1 MIQKKTTKSCLC
13 LFAAGIMIL
22 ALTGFNTPT
31 KPKKQP
37 LVVERQECVLQH
49 MIGGIPSEDC
59 DIGINIDVPVGGDPV
74 LVDSVMRFLNREIYE
89 FFEPSYHLRFSQE
102 EVYCADAKHLL
113 SHYKDAYK
121 PFFIDT
127 CYRVDNPPCCTNGHH
142 LSVTMEEQTKSFVTY
157 QVRVLHIGEGDCEY
171 LEWTTFDKSDGHRLA
186 EVIGADRVDG
196 FVMEKCG
203 VDDAQNRLSSGADVA
218 WRFSFG
224 LTTDSLRVQYLYAP
238 GIVED
243 LLFDMKKARPYLTD
257 EAKRLLE

>member
-1 MIQKKTTKSCLC
+1 
-13 LFAAGIMIL
+13 MIL
-22 ALTGFNTPT
+22 ALTGFNIIHQ
-31 KPKKQP
+31 PKKQP
-37 LVVERQECVLQH
+37 LIVERQKCVLQH

-59 DIGINIDVPVGGDPV
+59 DIGINIDVPVGGDPI
-74 LVDSVMRFLNREIYE
+74 LVDSIMHFLNREIYD
-89 FFEPSYHLRFSQE
+89 FIEPGQAPSFSPS
-102 EVYCADAKHLL
+102 EVYCADAKRLL

-121 PFFIDT
+121 PILIDT

-171 LEWTTFDKSDGHRLA
+171 LSWVTFYTSDGHRLSK
-186 EVIGADRVDG
+186 VIKDDQVVNLLRTASGTEYD
-196 FVMEKCG
+196 VMSDVEY
-203 VDDAQNRLSSGADVA
+203 RLSIGTDVVGMCD
-218 WRFSFG
+218 FG
-224 LTTDSLRVQYLYAP
+224 LTTDTLRCQYFYAP